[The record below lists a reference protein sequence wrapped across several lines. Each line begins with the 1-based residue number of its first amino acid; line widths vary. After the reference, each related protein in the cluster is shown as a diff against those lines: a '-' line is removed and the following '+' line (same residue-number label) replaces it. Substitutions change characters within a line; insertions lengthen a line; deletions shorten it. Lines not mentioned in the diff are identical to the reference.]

1 MISAR
6 VVAAVVALALLA
18 GWALFE
24 RDAAWRTLARAAATP
39 PVKLNVSGGEPLVA
53 SGNSDATALLT
64 TIVADRSSAVGVRLS
79 ARPSSGDMPASF
91 VAVDVD
97 ARGSEASLRAFA
109 RAIEAERP
117 VIRFV
122 RWAIRPVGDGLFR
135 LEARAVAPVVRR
147 R

>member
-18 GWALFE
+18 GWAVFE
-24 RDAAWRTLARAAATP
+24 RDVAWRTLARATAMPLTN
-39 PVKLNVSGGEPLVA
+39 VQVSGGEPLVA
-53 SGNSDATALLT
+53 AGNADAAAMLS
-64 TIVADRSSAVGVRLS
+64 TIVADRSSAAGVRLS
-79 ARPSSGDMPASF
+79 VRPISDDMPASF

-109 RAIEAERP
+109 HVIEGERP

-135 LEARAVAPVVRR
+135 LEARAVAPVARR